1 MIFIAWIIYHWRRMS
16 SLIETEAGETSI
28 AKGQGAKWKQ
38 SGFYLNIFLAV
49 MVKETIPVRKWKRS
63 VLSLLNLPFA
73 GTSVVM
79 NMALGTAQAEG
90 KEDLPQNCRGWKGPR
105 DIIGSNPH
113 VGELGGNHV
122 NSLRVMPWLLYYQSL
137 WGQKVLCSVLE
148 GWRWGITWHCCYR
161 DGCFCLLLFSSH
173 LMQLMTS
180 DT

>member
-1 MIFIAWIIYHWRRMS
+1 MSLLPSHVSTPFKS
-16 SLIETEAGETSI
+16 SLC
-28 AKGQGAKWKQ
+28 
-38 SGFYLNIFLAV
+38 F
-49 MVKETIPVRKWKRS
+49 
-63 VLSLLNLPFA
+63 LPFLPLSIPSSLPIQSNGRVMWCTDTPLISQFRHWA
-73 GTSVVM
+73 GWLQLKRLMCNHT
-79 NMALGTAQAEG
+79 
-90 KEDLPQNCRGWKGPR
+90 QNCRGWKGPR